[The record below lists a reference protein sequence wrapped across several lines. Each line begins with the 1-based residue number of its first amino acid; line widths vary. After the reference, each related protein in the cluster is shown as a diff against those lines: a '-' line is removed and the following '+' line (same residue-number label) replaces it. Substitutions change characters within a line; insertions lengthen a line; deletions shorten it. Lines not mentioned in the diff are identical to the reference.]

1 MTAQNVLIAGVIAI
15 VLAAILGFANVYMVK
30 PGMNPDMPTIEPLP
44 PVGGQAV
51 AVDPN
56 IVAATL
62 GQIKS
67 VKSKGGL
74 EDFEARHVD
83 RNPFLWPGE
92 GLKKEIAA
100 DESAKAEGLEEAEE
114 EPAVVTMI
122 LIGQNKKLAV
132 INDEFVSEG
141 DKFEGRRISRIVKN
155 AVFIRGESGEKRV
168 PLGEMSFAFLK
179 EKMEK
184 EKQEAAE
191 AAAEKEAADEGLEEA
206 GGGPKGALT
215 GTPSAAQVEAVNRL
229 MQRLQPLLGGAK

>member
-1 MTAQNVLIAGVIAI
+1 MTAQNVLIAGVIAL
-15 VLAAILGFANVYMVK
+15 VLAGILGFANVYMVK
-30 PGMNPDMPTIEPLP
+30 PGMNPDMPTVEPLP

-51 AVDPN
+51 AVDPS
-56 IVAATL
+56 IVSATM

-67 VKSKGGL
+67 VKSKGGFQ
-74 EDFEARHVD
+74 DFEARHVD

-92 GLKKEIAA
+92 GRKKEGVA
-100 DESAKAEGLEEAEE
+100 DEFAKAEGLEAAEE

-122 LIGQNKKLAV
+122 LIGQNKKMAV
-132 INDEFVSEG
+132 INDEFVSGG
-141 DKFEGRRISRIVKN
+141 DKFEGKRISRIVKN

-168 PLGEMSFAFLK
+168 PLSAMSFAYLK

-184 EKQEAAE
+184 EKQEAAK
-191 AAAEKEAADEGLEEA
+191 AAAEKEAVEGLEA

>member
-1 MTAQNVLIAGVIAI
+1 MTAQNVLISGVIAL

-30 PGMNPDMPTIEPLP
+30 PGLSPEMPTIEPLP
-44 PVGGQAV
+44 PVGGQTV

-56 IVAATL
+56 IVAGTL

-67 VKSKGGL
+67 VSSKGGL
-74 EDFEARHVD
+74 RDFEPRHVD

-92 GLKKEIAA
+92 GLKKKSAGAA
-100 DESAKAEGLEEAEE
+100 EESAKAEGLEAAEE
-114 EPAVVTMI
+114 EPMVVTMI
-122 LIGQNKKLAV
+122 LIGQNKKMAV

-141 DKFEGRRISRIVKN
+141 DKFEGNRISRIVKN

-168 PLGEMSFAFLK
+168 PLGAMSFAYLK

-184 EKQEAAE
+184 EKQEAVK
-191 AAAEKEAADEGLEEA
+191 AAAEKEAVEGLEA

-229 MQRLQPLLGGAK
+229 MQRLQPLLGGTK